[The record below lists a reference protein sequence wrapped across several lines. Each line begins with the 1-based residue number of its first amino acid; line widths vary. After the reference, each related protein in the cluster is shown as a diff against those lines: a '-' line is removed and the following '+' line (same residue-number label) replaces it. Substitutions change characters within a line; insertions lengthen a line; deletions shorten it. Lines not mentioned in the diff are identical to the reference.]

1 VFVHTAVVC
10 CRLPFLD
17 GKKREV
23 TTIYELVKSPKK
35 FDDRIMYVA
44 PRYQF
49 KVDNPKMP
57 CQPTTT
63 VVPRFVDTSPGLST
77 QNPCIPFT

>member
-1 VFVHTAVVC
+1 M
-10 CRLPFLD
+10 
-17 GKKREV
+17 

-35 FDDRIMYVA
+35 GDDRIMYAA

-49 KVDNPKMP
+49 KVDKPKMP

-63 VVPRFVDTSPGLST
+63 SVPRYVSLGVP
-77 QNPCIPFT
+77 